1 MRLRHRPG
9 GPQPN
14 GVETSLRRPHLSRK
28 DKVEKILEAI
38 PYDGWVSAAEIAA
51 ETGIDSY
58 RVAGVIRR
66 NLLNVYIERK
76 SMGPKGRKYHLY
88 RRLHRVGKTKNGDR
102 WP

>member
-1 MRLRHRPG
+1 MRQRHRPG

-51 ETGIDSY
+51 ETEISER
-58 RVAGVIRR
+58 RVSALIISD
-66 NLLNVYIERK
+66 LLIAYVERK
-76 SMGPKGRKYHLY
+76 LTRPDKRERYLY
-88 RRLHRVGKTKNGDR
+88 RRLHRVDASRRTSDS
-102 WP
+102 

>member
-58 RVAGVIRR
+58 RVANLIKRSLLGVDVECKLKRPS
-66 NLLNVYIERK
+66 E
-76 SMGPKGRKYHLY
+76 RKYHLY
-88 RRLHRVGKTKNGDR
+88 RRLRYMDASRGTPDS
-102 WP
+102 